1 MGHINAIKNKAM
13 RTEEFLKLQ
22 RQKRKAKMKARK
34 ERKKMR
40 LETGEKAPEKATIES
55 KRKADETIVDE
66 DDAEVEWD
74 EQNDELDDYFTQ
86 DQQPKVSLTPV
97 NSSTL
102 CSKVAIK
109 NFLLKKSFRCW

>member
-86 DQQPKVSLTPV
+86 DQQPKVSITPV
-97 NSSTL
+97 KCFHTLLQSSHQEIF
-102 CSKVAIK
+102 VE
-109 NFLLKKSFRCW
+109 KKF

>member
-40 LETGEKAPEKATIES
+40 LETGEKAPEKTTIES

-86 DQQPKVSLTPV
+86 DQQPKVSTTPIKCFYTLLQ
-97 NSSTL
+97 SSH
-102 CSKVAIK
+102 KEFFVE
-109 NFLLKKSFRCW
+109 KKF